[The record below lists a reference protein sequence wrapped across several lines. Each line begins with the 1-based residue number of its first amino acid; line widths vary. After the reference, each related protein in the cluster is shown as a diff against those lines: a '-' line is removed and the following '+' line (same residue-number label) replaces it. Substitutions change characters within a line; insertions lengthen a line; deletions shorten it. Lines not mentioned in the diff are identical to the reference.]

1 MPFIVYSETTRI
13 IDSAF
18 ETAAA
23 AQAHVDAHEE
33 ELVVDTTNR
42 VLPDQF
48 QAGVWHF
55 HADGTLAPDPPAAT
69 IQLAV
74 RRDRLLNR
82 CRYWLRIPGMA
93 FIAAAEG
100 NKEQAYGL
108 HLEGCVRAVM
118 VDGNLSDDAKHT
130 EIKTELDL
138 DPKAWVALA
147 NAASWVGARGSDR
160 SGWNWQNTDAGDG
173 TIAVAVA
180 AITINSDINWI
191 GALI

>member
-130 EIKTELDL
+130 AIKTELDQ
-138 DPKAWVALA
+138 DPLAWIRLA
-147 NAASWVGARGSDR
+147 NATDWVGDRVTDR
-160 SGWNWQNTDAGDG
+160 SGWVWQMTDSDG
-173 TIAVAVA
+173 EAVPGTVSG
-180 AITINSDINWI
+180 IEIDSDINWI

>member
-33 ELVVDTTNR
+33 ELVVDTTDR

-118 VDGNLSDDAKHT
+118 VDGNLSDDAKHGD
-130 EIKTELDL
+130 IKAELDQ
-138 DPKAWVALA
+138 DPLAWIVLA
-147 NAASWVGARGSDR
+147 NAADWVGDRDSDR
-160 SGWNWQNTDAGDG
+160 SAWEWQRTNSSGQAEASTVSDVEID
-173 TIAVAVA
+173 
-180 AITINSDINWI
+180 SDINWI
-191 GALI
+191 GEIT

>member
-74 RRDRLLNR
+74 VET
-82 CRYWLRIPGMA
+82 G
-93 FIAAAEG
+93 F
-100 NKEQAYGL
+100 
-108 HLEGCVRAVM
+108 
-118 VDGNLSDDAKHT
+118 
-130 EIKTELDL
+130 
-138 DPKAWVALA
+138 
-147 NAASWVGARGSDR
+147 
-160 SGWNWQNTDAGDG
+160 
-173 TIAVAVA
+173 
-180 AITINSDINWI
+180 
-191 GALI
+191 